1 MAHRGI
7 LLLPVTA
14 GYLAMAASLA
24 PVLGVRALILANAL
38 NMLLRTYAPPTGS
51 GLIAAGPS
59 EAAGPCLKSLATAGA

>member
-1 MAHRGI
+1 
-7 LLLPVTA
+7 
-14 GYLAMAASLA
+14 MAASLA

-51 GLIAAGPS
+51 GLIAAGSS